1 MIKSI
6 TLSLLSSL
14 LLLASACSKDDI
26 GNFVNDSDLSQEEI
40 IQGLK
45 EALIV
50 GTDTSTS
57 LLSASGGYFNDQA
70 VKILLPEN
78 IRQSI
83 STFQTKSFTVLGV
96 NLTGQQLY
104 DGYSNSLLGINIPG
118 LSSKEDQ
125 LVVGINTAAEQ
136 AAATATPIFREAITG
151 ISISDATNILF
162 GGDNTAATSYL
173 EQETSSSLFANYEPK
188 IDQALTSVKIGNSS
202 VVDSYED
209 FVNSYNDMLN
219 TTVGIF
225 GTIGSLTNMQ
235 TVSQTDLSAY
245 ATQKGLDGLFLKIGE
260 EEKDIRE
267 NPIARVNSILQNVF
281 GELD

>member
-14 LLLASACSKDDI
+14 LILASACSKDDI

-83 STFQTKSFTVLGV
+83 SNFQTKSFTVLGV

-104 DGYSNSLLGINIPG
+104 DGYSNSLLGINVPG

-151 ISISDATNILF
+151 ISITDATNILF

>member
-1 MIKSI
+1 MTKSTI
-6 TLSLLSSL
+6 LSIFAFLLMFSS
-14 LLLASACSKDDI
+14 SCSKDDI
-26 GNFVNDSDLSQEEI
+26 NNIVGGSDLSNEEI
-40 IQGLK
+40 AQGLK

-57 LLSASGGYFNDQA
+57 ILSATGGYFKDQA

-78 IRQSI
+78 IQQSI

-104 DGYSNSLLGINIPG
+104 NGYSNTLLGINIPG
-118 LSSKEDQ
+118 LQTKENE
-125 LVVGINTAAEQ
+125 LVEGINEAAEQ
-136 AAATATPIFREAITG
+136 AAATATPIFRDAITG
-151 ISISDATNILF
+151 ISISDASAILF
-162 GGDNTAATSYL
+162 GGDNTAATTYL
-173 EQETSSSLFANYEPK
+173 KDQTSNSLFSNYEPK
-188 IDQALTSVKIGNSS
+188 IDDALTSVKIGNTS

-219 TTVGIF
+219 TDIGIF
-225 GTIGSLTNMQ
+225 GSIGSLANMQ

-260 EEKDIRE
+260 EEMDIRE
-267 NPIARVNSILQNVF
+267 NPLARVNSILETVF